1 MGGYGVKRAEFTNM
15 EELDYSGTEALNT
28 ICSNLVFA
36 GHNLKKIVIT
46 SCTAGEGKSFMT
58 MHIVQNL
65 ARRGKSVI
73 LVDADLRRSFLI
85 KRYGLE
91 TDAEWR
97 GLAHFL
103 AGYDDLEN
111 IIYETDIEN
120 VYVIPTGRDVANPVQ
135 LLDSPHFS
143 EMFDVLARR
152 FDYIIV
158 DAPPVGLVID
168 AAEIAKMCDGAVFV
182 IEYNKTRRR
191 EIIDAQRQI
200 AQAGCPVLGCVINKV
215 TFDSLSAKKYYN
227 KSYYSHYNNEYYKRD
242 GKRSSKKD
250 RSR

>member
-1 MGGYGVKRAEFTNM
+1 M
-15 EELDYSGTEALNT
+15 DYSGTEALNT
-28 ICSNLVFA
+28 ICSNLTFS
-36 GHNLKKIVIT
+36 GRDLKKIVVT
-46 SCTAGEGKSFMT
+46 SCTAGEGKSFLT

-65 ARRGKSVI
+65 ARRGKSVV

-91 TDAEWR
+91 TEGEWR

-103 AGYDDLEN
+103 AGYDDLE
-111 IIYETDIEN
+111 DILYATNFDN
-120 VYVIPTGRDVANPVQ
+120 VYVVPTGRDVANPIQ
-135 LLDSPHFS
+135 LLDSPHFAD
-143 EMFDVLARR
+143 MLNALARR
-152 FDYIIV
+152 FDYVIV

-168 AAEIAKMCDGAVFV
+168 AAEIAKVCDGTVFV

-200 AQAGCPVLGCVINKV
+200 AQAGCQVLGCIINKV

-242 GKRSSKKD
+242 GKKSSNSKKD
-250 RSR
+250 RAR